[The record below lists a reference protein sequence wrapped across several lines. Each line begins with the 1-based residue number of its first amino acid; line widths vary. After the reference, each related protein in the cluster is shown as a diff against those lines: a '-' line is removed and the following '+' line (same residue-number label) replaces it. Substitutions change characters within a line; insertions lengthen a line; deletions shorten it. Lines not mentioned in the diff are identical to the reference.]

1 VTLGSTLL
9 SLAPIVGVV
18 MLGAGV
24 ASRHV
29 WILAALVSWA
39 GPAAADDCRKVKLD
53 EQHPSAAIGVQPKIK
68 NLGEGEVYISLASA
82 PVKDLS
88 SNPSDLYRLTGFVL
102 GAGGAVGS
110 GTGHIVI
117 SIDNSDY
124 VVQLAKREVA
134 ATVEICT
141 QP

>member
-1 VTLGSTLL
+1 MGIAKIVKL
-9 SLAPIVGVV
+9 S
-18 MLGAGV
+18 AG
-24 ASRHV
+24 
-29 WILAALVSWA
+29 WILAALVFWA
-39 GPAAADDCRKVKLD
+39 GLAAADDCPKVKLD
-53 EQHPSAAIGVQPKIK
+53 EQHPSAPIGVQPKIK

-102 GAGGAVGS
+102 GAGEAVGS
-110 GTGHIVI
+110 GSGHIVI
-117 SIDNSDY
+117 SIDNSAY
-124 VVQLAKREVA
+124 IVQLAKREVA